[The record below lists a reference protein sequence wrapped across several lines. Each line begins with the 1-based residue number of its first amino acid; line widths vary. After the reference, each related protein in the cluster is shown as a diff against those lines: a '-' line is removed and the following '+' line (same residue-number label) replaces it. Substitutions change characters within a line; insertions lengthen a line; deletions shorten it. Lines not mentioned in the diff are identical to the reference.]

1 FRVPVWCALGSN
13 LARIVLP
20 ERVRNVAI
28 FADRG
33 EAGERAA
40 AMASRVLHEQ
50 GRKVAI
56 RFPLRGKDFNDEL
69 KARRRGI

>member
-1 FRVPVWCALGSN
+1 MCLAPVGPVIGLAEGIETGLSAMDLFRVPVWCALGSN

-20 ERVRNVAI
+20 AGARNVAI

-40 AMASRVLHEQ
+40 ATASRD
-50 GRKVAI
+50 RKSVV
-56 RFPLRGKDFNDEL
+56 
-69 KARRRGI
+69 